1 MPTLL
6 AAIGT
11 ITCGLITT
19 PTVSLVA
26 LKVSKMPD
34 HANLS
39 IFVPYIDPYQG
50 NHGISL
56 AQ

>member
-39 IFVPYIDPYQG
+39 IFVDTVFVLDICWFT
-50 NHGISL
+50 
-56 AQ
+56 